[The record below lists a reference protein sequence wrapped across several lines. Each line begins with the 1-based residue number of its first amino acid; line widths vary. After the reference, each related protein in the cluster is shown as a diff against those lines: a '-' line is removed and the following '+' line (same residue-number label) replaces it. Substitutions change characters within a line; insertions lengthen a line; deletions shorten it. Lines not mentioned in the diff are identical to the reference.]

1 MSRLVSLVV
10 IPNPVGERSAFC
22 LREISG
28 IRVAN
33 GGTAIPCSGGG
44 ARRRN
49 GLTLISTNPKRSSNA
64 AQGPIFPSFSILPA
78 HTRQL
83 IGCISSMPATNPTH
97 IKATERTVSSEM
109 SEGSAF
115 VDEFEEGIDKVGD
128 VAEAWVM
135 REECSYA
142 E

>member
-1 MSRLVSLVV
+1 
-10 IPNPVGERSAFC
+10 
-22 LREISG
+22 
-28 IRVAN
+28 
-33 GGTAIPCSGGG
+33 
-44 ARRRN
+44 
-49 GLTLISTNPKRSSNA
+49 
-64 AQGPIFPSFSILPA
+64 
-78 HTRQL
+78 
-83 IGCISSMPATNPTH
+83 MPATNPTH
-97 IKATERTVSSEM
+97 INATERTVSSEM